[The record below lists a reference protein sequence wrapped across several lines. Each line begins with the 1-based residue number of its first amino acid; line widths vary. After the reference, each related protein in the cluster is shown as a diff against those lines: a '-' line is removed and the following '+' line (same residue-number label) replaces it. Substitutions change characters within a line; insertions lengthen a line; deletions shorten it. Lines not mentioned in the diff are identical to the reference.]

1 MLARMT
7 AQLSPAIVRVAVE
20 RRSAALALAS
30 QTWPQAERETQLA
43 AIEQLVA
50 GSGGKALILLAAGS
64 EANPAAAV
72 LAQVLPGKS
81 AVVWSPQLTQGAPG
95 ETAMALLRS
104 LDEHLARA
112 EVAIAQALVEH
123 ADGPAAATLQAAGYV
138 HAGDLLYMAAEAADF
153 PLQPPAMDLEME
165 TASPD
170 VGGRLSRVIEA
181 TYCGSLDCPFVDG
194 LRATADVLD
203 GYRSVGEHR
212 EDLWWL
218 AQWQGSDAGCLLLA
232 DHPSQ
237 QQMEIVYLGVAP
249 ECRGRNLG
257 LQLTRWAQWQAQQ
270 AGRCRLV
277 LAVDAANR
285 PAIAAYR
292 TAGFVAWDQRSV
304 FVRHLRLAA
313 KHVATST

>member
-1 MLARMT
+1 
-7 AQLSPAIVRVAVE
+7 
-20 RRSAALALAS
+20 
-30 QTWPQAERETQLA
+30 
-43 AIEQLVA
+43 
-50 GSGGKALILLAAGS
+50 
-64 EANPAAAV
+64 V

-81 AVVWSPQLTQGAPG
+81 AVVWPPQLSQGASG
-95 ETAMALLRS
+95 EISMALLS
-104 LDEHLARA
+104 ALDEHLAHA
-112 EVAIAQALVEH
+112 GVALAQVLLEQA
-123 ADGPAAATLQAAGYV
+123 AGPAAVLLGAAGYV
-138 HAGDLLYMAAEAADF
+138 HAGDLLYMAAEAATF

-165 TASPD
+165 TALPD
-170 VGGRLSRVIEA
+170 DSARLARIVEA
-181 TYCGSLDCPFVDG
+181 TYQGSLDCPLVDG

-203 GYRSVGEHR
+203 GYRGVGAHR
-212 EDLWWL
+212 QDLWWL
-218 AQWQGSDAGCLLLA
+218 ARWQTSDAACLLLA

-237 QQMEIVYLGVAP
+237 EQMEIVYLGVTP
-249 ECRGRNLG
+249 ECRGRNFG

-313 KHVATST
+313 KHVAAST